1 MSRLVLQARISVIR
15 SAGWEG
21 IGVGVLVDV
30 KVVEM
35 GRMVIAKV
43 WEGMKGGVGVR
54 ICGSGDDE
62 MTGVITGRGIY
73 CLLHAASERTRTV
86 ADTILVIL
94 FLQSR

>member
-1 MSRLVLQARISVIR
+1 
-15 SAGWEG
+15 
-21 IGVGVLVDV
+21 VGVLVDV
-30 KVVEM
+30 KVGEM

-54 ICGSGDDE
+54 ISGSGDGE

-73 CLLHAASERTRTV
+73 CLLHATNESSRTV
-86 ADTILVIL
+86 EDIILGMF